1 MDFILGKITAGKDF
15 ENADLQVQMKWQT
28 GDIPDQTGKIALVT
42 GGNSGL
48 GYESVKALARKNA
61 SVVLTSRDMGK
72 GEAARKRIIEGWPG
86 ARIEVIPLDLAS
98 LASIRQFAGVIHEK
112 YDQLNILIN
121 NAGVM
126 ATPKSETADGFEL
139 QFGTNHLGHFALTG
153 WLLELVLATPQSRV
167 VTVSSLG
174 EWFFPIN
181 FSDLMGR
188 RFYYR
193 WIAYCQSK
201 LANLL
206 FAYELQRR
214 LAGAGVHPISLAA
227 HPGFTSTNL
236 RAKLLSPE
244 TPLFQRM
251 VGAFGELISRSSAEM
266 GALPQLYAAT
276 APAVSGGEY
285 YGPDG
290 FLQLSGYPRQVR
302 SSRRSHDRE
311 TARRLWEISETL
323 TGIWYKVSNRK

>member
-1 MDFILGKITAGKDF
+1 MDFLPGRITAGEDF
-15 ENADLQVQMKWQT
+15 ENANLQAQMNWQT
-28 GDIPDQTGKIALVT
+28 QDIPDQTGKIALVT

-61 SVVLTSRDMGK
+61 SVILACRDMGK

-86 ARIEVIPLDLAS
+86 AGIEVIPLDLAS
-98 LASIRQFAGVIHEK
+98 LASIRQFAGRLKEK
-112 YDQLNILIN
+112 YDRLDILIN

-126 ATPKSETADGFEL
+126 ATPRSETVDGFEL
-139 QFGTNHLGHFALTG
+139 QFATNHLGHFALTG
-153 WLLELVLATPQSRV
+153 RILEVLLATPQSRV

-174 EWFFPIN
+174 ERFFRIN

-193 WIAYCQSK
+193 WVAYCQSK
-201 LANLL
+201 RANML

-214 LAGAGVHPISLAA
+214 LARAGAQTISLAA

-290 FLQLSGYPRQVR
+290 FLQLSGHPRQVR

-311 TARRLWEISETL
+311 AARRLWEISEKL
-323 TGIWYKVSNRK
+323 TGVRYRFSKD